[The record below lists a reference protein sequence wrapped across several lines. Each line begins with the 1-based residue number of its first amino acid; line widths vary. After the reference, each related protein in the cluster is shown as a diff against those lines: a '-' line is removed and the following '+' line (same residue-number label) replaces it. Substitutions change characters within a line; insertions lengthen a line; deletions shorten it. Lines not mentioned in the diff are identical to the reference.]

1 MLEDESELAG
11 QLWATDHFASSSV
24 LCYPEGRAAL
34 AAAGRAR
41 RLTSDAYRTARGDF
55 EATLD
60 ELHLLGVD
68 LALTR
73 QAGDLAADLGLRG
86 YDAVHLASALAIG
99 ADAIVTW
106 DSKLSEGARRSGL
119 GVAPAGGAV

>member
-1 MLEDESELAG
+1 MPEHGSELAVE
-11 QLWATDHFASSSV
+11 LWATDHFASSSI

-34 AAAGRAR
+34 AAARRAR
-41 RLTSDAYRTARGDF
+41 RLTSDAYRTACDEF

-86 YDAVHLASALAIG
+86 YDAVRLASAFAIG

-106 DSKLSEGARRSGL
+106 DLKLSEGARRSGL
-119 GVAPAGGAV
+119 GVAPADGRV